1 MLSKESSPESIPTCS
16 GTLKMP
22 LLWHSP
28 QYHVV
33 CNVAPL
39 AGQRFQK
46 AVLLSPIFRLT
57 DLSCKRR
64 KNDYFIMLF

>member
-16 GTLKMP
+16 GTLKIP
-22 LLWHSP
+22 FLWHSP

-46 AVLLSPIFRLT
+46 AVLFSPIFRLT
-57 DLSCKRR
+57 ELEK
-64 KNDYFIMLF
+64 K